1 MKLKTL
7 ALALS
12 VSLFVYNCSSD
23 SKEELEE
30 NATEQE
36 TNNDTDDTT
45 EDNDTTTNDD
55 TTARVTYN
63 NTVRDIMANN
73 CTRCHGSP
81 TTNGAPFP
89 LLNFDQVSS
98 RSARIISRM
107 NNQAAPMPPRGLV
120 SASIR
125 AQMDQ
130 WRADGLLE
138 N

>member
-23 SKEELEE
+23 SKDDLEE

-36 TNNDTDDTT
+36 SNNDTDETT
-45 EDNDTTTNDD
+45 EDNNNTNDD
-55 TTARVTYN
+55 AAAKVTYN

-81 TTNGAPFP
+81 LTNGAPFP

-98 RSARIISRM
+98 RSASIISRM

-120 SASIR
+120 STSIR

-130 WRADGLLE
+130 WRTDGLLE

>member
-23 SKEELEE
+23 SKEELDDM
-30 NATEQE
+30 EQG
-36 TNNDTDDTT
+36 TDNTNDTNSDDT
-45 EDNDTTTNDD
+45 
-55 TTARVTYN
+55 AAKVTYN

-120 SASIR
+120 STSIR